1 MSFMVVT
8 TGCDMNNKKVFSTP
22 VILLIAVTFCA
33 SAFILFLKVGLWE
46 GVREGFVGGILAAV
60 WIFAAKLILADEPIP
75 NQFQIKRPFLE
86 LCLMTL
92 ILAFMVAYAALGYS
106 GILEIPRLVYL
117 LLSVGL
123 VVFIHLASK
132 YKLEVLGLRMPSR
145 RAWLALVA
153 IVLLNVFFAFIY
165 RQLPAGEAPTP
176 QGADLAEEISGPLSV
191 LVLLGSILLI
201 AALPEELVL
210 RVGFQP
216 RLAAFMGIGL
226 AIVVQALLFSMGH
239 VPQQMLRYERSPLIA
254 LAYVLPIENGLIA
267 GYMWYR
273 TKSLPLLL
281 LLHLFAFPR
290 FGR

>member
-1 MSFMVVT
+1 MI
-8 TGCDMNNKKVFSTP
+8 NKKVFSTP

-33 SAFILFLKVGLWE
+33 SALILILKVGLWE
-46 GVREGFVGGILAAV
+46 GIRQGLVGGMLATA

-75 NQFQIKRPFLE
+75 NQIQIKRPFLE

-92 ILAFMVAYAALGYS
+92 ILVFMMAYATLGYLD
-106 GILEIPRLVYL
+106 ILKIPLLVYV
-117 LLSVGL
+117 LLSAGL
-123 VVFIHLASK
+123 VVLIHLVSK
-132 YKLEVLGLRMPSR
+132 YSLKELGLRMPSR
-145 RAWLALVA
+145 RSWLALVA
-153 IVLLNVFFAFIY
+153 IVLLNVFFAAIY
-165 RQLPAGEAPTP
+165 SQLPSGEAATP
-176 QGADLAEEISGPLSV
+176 QGADLAEEITGPLSV
-191 LVLLGSILLI
+191 LVLLGSLLLV

-210 RVGFQP
+210 RVGLQP
-216 RLAAFMGIGL
+216 RLATFMGIGL
-226 AIVVQALLFSMGH
+226 AIVIQALLFSLGH

>member
-1 MSFMVVT
+1 
-8 TGCDMNNKKVFSTP
+8 
-22 VILLIAVTFCA
+22 
-33 SAFILFLKVGLWE
+33 
-46 GVREGFVGGILAAV
+46 
-60 WIFAAKLILADEPIP
+60 
-75 NQFQIKRPFLE
+75 
-86 LCLMTL
+86 
-92 ILAFMVAYAALGYS
+92 
-106 GILEIPRLVYL
+106 
-117 LLSVGL
+117 
-123 VVFIHLASK
+123 
-132 YKLEVLGLRMPSR
+132 MPSR

-290 FGR
+290 FGRWLCGRDWLTLFAVDDGDASDGLWLGEWQRFWWPAPARLNLSLARLLWAGFLARRKTGMISLAIYSIPAIIYALVVKLKVLRAACPSQLGCGQSTFLWFGWEARILAPWSVSGLLSKSIGVLICWFSIPNR

>member
-1 MSFMVVT
+1 
-8 TGCDMNNKKVFSTP
+8 MNNKKVFSIP

-33 SAFILFLKVGLWE
+33 SALILFLKVGLWE
-46 GVREGFVGGILAAV
+46 GVRQGVVGGILATV

-75 NQFQIKRPFLE
+75 NHIQIKRPFLE

-92 ILAFMVAYAALGYS
+92 ILAFMMADAALGYL
-106 GILEIPRLVYL
+106 GILEIPLLVYL
-117 LLSVGL
+117 LLSAGL
-123 VVFIHLASK
+123 VVLIHLAFK
-132 YKLEVLGLRMPSR
+132 YELGVLGLRMPPR
-145 RAWLALVA
+145 RGWLALVA
-153 IVLLNVFFAFIY
+153 IILVNVFFAFIY
-165 RQLPAGEAPTP
+165 WQLPAGEAPTP

-191 LVLLGSILLI
+191 LVLLGSLLLV

-210 RVGFQP
+210 RVGLQP
-216 RLAAFMGIGL
+216 RLATFMGIGL
-226 AIVVQALLFSMGH
+226 AIVVQALLFSVGH
-239 VPQQMLRYERSPLIA
+239 VPQQMLRYERSPLTA